1 MIVTP
6 DFIGSAEVHA
16 KVFGAPDYKPVILEL
31 GTSSIAGA
39 SQERVEEFA
48 EQVFDDVVSV
58 LEESK

>member
-1 MIVTP
+1 MICTP
-6 DFIGSAEVHA
+6 DFVSSAQVHA

-39 SQERVEEFA
+39 SPELVEEFA

-58 LEESK
+58 LKGS